1 MVLPMAQEEHRFNPG
16 DIIPMTLLGR
26 IKCFL
31 GYHDWKD
38 TGIRRAWGF
47 LGYYTCTRCK
57 TGTEF
62 AQNCNEYTEE
72 VVGEYKI
79 THRRKP

>member
-1 MVLPMAQEEHRFNPG
+1 
-16 DIIPMTLLGR
+16 MTLLGR